1 MANFRETAMQSAEE
15 MRRHLTEKAAEDM
28 DFRRLLMSDPKGA
41 FRQEFDIEV
50 PDTIEIQVH
59 ESDMRTL
66 HLALPSSPELD
77 EEQLEAVAAG
87 LCCCL

>member
-15 MRRHLTEKAAEDM
+15 MRKRLTDKAAEDM
-28 DFRRLLMSDPKGA
+28 DFRRQLVADPKGA
-41 FRQEFDIEV
+41 ISQEFGIDI
-50 PDTIEIQVH
+50 PGNLQIQVH